1 MKNLLKRWLHG
12 KSSSDIPTSNS
23 NKMEPHWTYAE
34 DGLYTC
40 HIADFLSD
48 SRFQKAYAA
57 GKATGSWG
65 QGDLRWR
72 VYTVL
77 WAAEQ
82 AWSLPGDFIECGV
95 YRGGN
100 AQAILHYLP
109 WREKPERQFSLLDT
123 FHGFPSEQRDLAA
136 AVHRNDYQDDC
147 WTEVQQRFA
156 SAPNIQL
163 IRGPIPQS
171 LTQVPASKIAFLSI
185 DMNCA
190 EPEVAALA
198 FLWPKL
204 VSGAV
209 VVLDDYAFAE
219 PYRRQKEAMDRL
231 AKQLQISILTLPT
244 GQGLIVKT

>member
-1 MKNLLKRWLHG
+1 MKGLLKRWLQG
-12 KSSSDIPTSNS
+12 KSASDHPNPSNNS
-23 NKMEPHWTYAE
+23 EESHWTYAE
-34 DGLYTC
+34 DGLYTW
-40 HIADFLSD
+40 HIADFLKD
-48 SRFQKAYAA
+48 SRFQQAYAT

-82 AWSLPGDFIECGV
+82 AWKLPGDFVECGV

-100 AQAILHYLP
+100 AQAILNYLP
-109 WREKPERQFSLLDT
+109 WQEKLPRRFYLLDS
-123 FHGFPSEQRDLAA
+123 FCGFPPEQRELAA
-136 AVHRNDYQDDC
+136 SVHRHDYQEDC
-147 WTEVQQRFA
+147 WEEVQQRFA
-156 SAPNIQL
+156 SAPNIQF

-171 LTQVPASKIAFLSI
+171 LIHVPTATVAFLSI

-190 EPEVAALA
+190 EPEVAALEY
-198 FLWPKL
+198 FWPKL
-204 VSGAV
+204 VPGAV

-244 GQGLIVKT
+244 GQGLIIKT